1 MAMRFLVAAPLLLL
15 AIPAQAQ
22 TFETAA
28 SATIKS
34 GDYSEAESILQ
45 RQLRHRPDRPEL
57 LLNLAAVYANTDRP
71 AEARALYRKVL
82 SSDSVEMELRSGA
95 VADSHAIARAGLR
108 TLGSGQTAR
117 VD

>member
-15 AIPAQAQ
+15 AIPVQAQ

-28 SATIKS
+28 SATIEA
-34 GDYSEAESILQ
+34 GDYSQAENILQ

-57 LLNLAAVYANTDRP
+57 LLNLAAVYASTDRP

-82 SSDSVEMELRSGA
+82 SSESVAMELRSGA
-95 VADSHAIARAGLR
+95 VVDSHAIARTGLR
-108 TLGSGQTAR
+108 ALSTRQTAR